1 MIKKIYINKDVKKT
15 LYYLYFNV
23 GILKHKNI
31 NNADKIEIDK
41 NIKLIFKELDALK
54 VSYKIQNIVVSLA
67 ENKKNFYNC
76 YFIDLLNKN
85 NIYVTN

>member
-67 ENKKNFYNC
+67 ENKNNFYNC